1 MMDPMKRPPS
11 TGDPERDALMAEIMS
26 VNDRIH
32 ARSMELFG
40 PVELPE
46 DLTMQQMRV
55 LGLVGHEPGL
65 TGQELS
71 ARLGVSAPT
80 ASGIVDRLVAKGLLS
95 RVDDPDDRR
104 VRRIALTPDG
114 NHLLSGIDSVF
125 DQLIQSVVPA
135 IALDDLRAIRNGS
148 RAMLNAVEG
157 ALAARR

>member
-1 MMDPMKRPPS
+1 
-11 TGDPERDALMAEIMS
+11 MAEIMS

-40 PVELPE
+40 PVEFPE

-125 DQLIQSVVPA
+125 DQLIESVVPA

>member
-1 MMDPMKRPPS
+1 
-11 TGDPERDALMAEIMS
+11 
-26 VNDRIH
+26 
-32 ARSMELFG
+32 MELFG

-125 DQLIQSVVPA
+125 DQLIESVVPA

>member
-40 PVELPE
+40 PVELPG

-80 ASGIVDRLVAKGLLS
+80 ASGIVDRLVAKGLLA
-95 RVDDPDDRR
+95 RVEDAGDRR
-104 VRRIALTPDG
+104 VRRIELTADA
-114 NHLLSGIDSVF
+114 NHLLRNLDPLF
-125 DQLIQSVVPA
+125 DQPTHRLPPA
-135 IALDDLRAIRNGS
+135 IALADLRAIRNGS
-148 RAMLNAVEG
+148 RAMLNAVES
-157 ALAARR
+157 ALAERR

>member
-32 ARSMELFG
+32 ARSMALFG

-95 RVDDPDDRR
+95 RVEDADDRR

-125 DQLIQSVVPA
+125 DQLIESVVPA
-135 IALDDLRAIRNGS
+135 IALDDLRTIRNGS